1 MKLSNLSVTPQLVNV
16 QIDDEDIV
24 EQYGEPIE
32 FWIYDRQPMQTFMKL
47 ATVEEKGIGELAE
60 VVTGLILDENGKPM
74 LNENEI
80 PPATVM
86 MRVISKVV
94 EHLGNLE
101 RLTTVK

>member
-1 MKLSNLSVTPQLVNV
+1 MKLADLSVTPTLVKV
-16 QIDDEDIV
+16 EIDDEDII

-32 FWIYDRQPMQTFMKL
+32 FYIYDRQPMKTFMKM
-47 ATVEEKGIGELAE
+47 ATVEEKGIGELSE
-60 VVTGLILDENGKPM
+60 VVKELILDENGKPM
-74 LNENEI
+74 LTDNAI

-101 RLTTVK
+101 RLTTA